1 MRLYESLSR
10 LFPRSFTAKVFFVA
24 FCGTHIPLIALV
36 LWALLRAGPASDV
49 LPVLIVAL
57 VATLAGTAATLFA
70 LSAILAP
77 LYRIGES
84 MRAFEERGEVEPLP
98 FRFQDQIGLLMQRT
112 NRLVLHVDQKMDD
125 QAAEAETDPLTGIAN
140 RRGFDRRA
148 RRVGENTILL
158 IDIDR
163 FKSVNDSYGHDVG
176 DRVLRQVAG
185 VLHAGVRPT
194 DLVARLGGE
203 EFVVQLVGQ
212 VGPLAMDVAE
222 RLGMAVESE
231 VRVSGRSITI
241 SVGVAEQRDG
251 APVAEAVQRADKG
264 TYAAK
269 SGGRNRVMPGP
280 QHYLAEVA
288 A

>member
-1 MRLYESLSR
+1 MRLYEFLSR

-36 LWALLRAGPASDV
+36 FWALLRAGPSSDV

-57 VATLAGTAATLFA
+57 SATLAGTAATLLA

-84 MRAFEERGEVEPLP
+84 MRAFEERGVIDPLP
-98 FRFQDQIGLLMQRT
+98 FGFYDQIGVLMQRT

-148 RRVGENTILL
+148 RRIGENTILL

-212 VGPLAMDVAE
+212 VGPAAMEVAE
-222 RLGMAVESE
+222 RLRMAVESD

-241 SVGVAEQRDG
+241 SVGVAEQRQG

-264 TYAAK
+264 AYAAK

>member
-10 LFPRSFTAKVFFVA
+10 IFPRSFTGKVFFVA
-24 FCGTHIPLIALV
+24 FCGTHVPLIALV
-36 LWALLRAGPASDV
+36 FWALSRSGPADQY

-57 VATLAGTAATLFA
+57 LATLAGTAATLLA

-84 MRAFEERGEVEPLP
+84 MRAFEERGVVEPLP
-98 FRFQDQIGLLMQRT
+98 FGFHDQIGQLMQRT
-112 NRLVLHVDQKMDD
+112 NRLVLHVDQRIDD
-125 QAAEAETDPLTGIAN
+125 HTAEAETDPLTGIAN

-148 RRVGENTILL
+148 RRSGANSILL

-163 FKSVNDSYGHDVG
+163 FKAVNDSYGHDVG

-185 VLHAGVRPT
+185 VLHAGLRPT

-203 EFVVQLVGQ
+203 EFVVQLTGQ
-212 VGPLAMDVAE
+212 TGPAAMEVAE
-222 RLGMAVESE
+222 RLRMAVEAE
-231 VRVSGRSITI
+231 VRVSGRSVTI

-251 APVAEAVQRADKG
+251 APVAEAIQRADKG

-269 SGGRNRVMPGP
+269 TGGRNRVMPGP
-280 QHYLAEVA
+280 QHYLAGVA